1 VSTVPWQVL
10 RASDLA
16 NSFPADGATHRVQV
30 HAELRVAEVIR
41 RARVKGNIE
50 PKDSLKPRLMVKD
63 LVVGHGMMLGELG
76 VTKDEKV
83 AFVYGAAEEEAL

>member
-1 VSTVPWQVL
+1 
-10 RASDLA
+10 
-16 NSFPADGATHRVQV
+16 
-30 HAELRVAEVIR
+30 
-41 RARVKGNIE
+41 
-50 PKDSLKPRLMVKD
+50 MVKD